1 MSSLTIFIDLDN
13 TIYNQEPLIRYALR
27 EICKKIDGELDR
39 HACFRTFMK
48 ILRSKGLHA
57 RIFDRFLERTS
68 IDVEIDDLVKMFRE
82 KQFEYIHKNGLKAYA
97 SAIKFLREANSVH
110 LRVIVYTE
118 GQKALQELKVKSLG
132 IEDLIEG
139 VIVVKSKLS
148 PENAS
153 IFKEERPVLYIG
165 DDPYVDFYIPNMLGI
180 PTIRVLTGLYKNVS
194 NSVRGE
200 NYAPR
205 FTVRRLSKKIL
216 KIRGSLE

>member
-1 MSSLTIFIDLDN
+1 M
-13 TIYNQEPLIRYALR
+13 
-27 EICKKIDGELDR
+27 
-39 HACFRTFMK
+39 
-48 ILRSKGLHA
+48 
-57 RIFDRFLERTS
+57 
-68 IDVEIDDLVKMFRE
+68 
-82 KQFEYIHKNGLKAYA
+82 
-97 SAIKFLREANSVH
+97 
-110 LRVIVYTE
+110 IVYTE

-165 DDPYVDFYIPNMLGI
+165 DDPYVDFYIPNILGI
-180 PTIRVLTGLYKNVS
+180 LTIRVLTGLYKNIS

-200 NYAPR
+200 SYAPR